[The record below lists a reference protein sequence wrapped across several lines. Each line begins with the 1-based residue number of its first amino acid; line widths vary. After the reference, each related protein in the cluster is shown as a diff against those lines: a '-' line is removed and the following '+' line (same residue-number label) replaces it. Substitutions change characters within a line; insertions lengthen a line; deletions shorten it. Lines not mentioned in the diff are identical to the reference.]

1 MYEVNRRAA
10 VLALPL
16 LFLTLRADDQK
27 PPSVDDVVARTIE
40 ARGGIAKIKGL
51 QAVRMTGTALLNDQ
65 IQAVVR
71 IVSKRPNLTRF
82 EMDVNGMT
90 LVQAFDGK
98 SAWALNPFVTGAK
111 PTPAPEKQSQELRAH
126 TDMDGLLVD
135 YKAKGR
141 AVVLDGT
148 EDVAGSPAWK
158 LKITEKDGGE
168 DYVYIDTK
176 SNLMVKSTSAHVGV
190 TILFSDYR
198 AVDGLVV
205 PFRIEQ
211 DAGPGTV
218 KMTLDKIELNVP
230 VDDGLFQMPV
240 EAPAVK

>member
-1 MYEVNRRAA
+1 MYEFNRRAV
-10 VLALPL
+10 VLALPF

-27 PPSVDDVVARTIE
+27 PPSVDEIVARGVD
-40 ARGGIAKIKGL
+40 ARGGIARVRGL
-51 QAVRMTGTALLNDQ
+51 QTVRMTGTALLNDQ
-65 IQAVVR
+65 IQAAVR
-71 IVSKRPNLTRF
+71 ILSKRPNLSRF

-111 PTPAPEKQSQELRAH
+111 PAPAPEKQSQELRAH

-135 YKAKGR
+135 YKEKGR
-141 AVVLDGT
+141 AVVLEGT
-148 EDVAGSPAWK
+148 EDVSGSPAWK
-158 LKITEKDGGE
+158 LKITEKDGGT
-168 DYVYIDTK
+168 DYVFIDTK
-176 SNLMVKSTSAHVGV
+176 SNLMVKSASTHVGV

-205 PFRIEQ
+205 PFKIEQ

-230 VDDGLFQMPV
+230 VDDGLFHMPV